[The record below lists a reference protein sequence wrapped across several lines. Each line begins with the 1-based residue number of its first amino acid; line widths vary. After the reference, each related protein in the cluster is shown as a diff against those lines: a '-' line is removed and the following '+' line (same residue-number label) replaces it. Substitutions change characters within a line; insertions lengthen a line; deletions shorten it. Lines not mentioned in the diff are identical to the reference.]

1 MPERW
6 YGIICHAVNRPGR
19 APIVRDDR
27 ARWDARYAAGD
38 RRHDVGPSPL
48 LARWLPR
55 WPPGRALDVAAGLG
69 RHAVLLARHGWTVDA
84 VDLSLEGLRILR
96 QRAQA
101 ADAPVNL
108 ILADATAFACRPAS
122 YDLIVDTFFL
132 DRRLIPRFWRWLRP
146 GGTLYFETHVASP
159 GAPSRSRYALRPREA
174 PGLFAR
180 WEVLDS
186 AEGPATDGS
195 RTIDTARVVARRPV
209 GV

>member
-84 VDLSLEGLRILR
+84 VDLSLEGLRILHR
-96 QRAQA
+96 RARGA
-101 ADAPVNL
+101 GVRINL
-108 ILADATAFACRPAS
+108 ILADAAAFACRSAS

-132 DRRLIPRFWRWLRP
+132 DRRLLPRFWRWLRP
-146 GGTLYFETHVASP
+146 GGTLYFETHVAGP
-159 GAPSRSRYALRPREA
+159 EAPSPRSRFALRPQEA
-174 PGLFAR
+174 RRMFAR
-180 WEVLDS
+180 WEILDY
-186 AEGPATDGS
+186 AEGPETDGS
-195 RTIDTARVVARRPV
+195 RTIDTARLVARRP
-209 GV
+209 